1 MKWMLAALISIIVV
15 SYVLVIPTRVH
26 LGWQVRWKA
35 RACSDLKR
43 TVNELGYRILLGQSG
58 QGELVSTCGGEKGIY
73 YCVLIP
79 GTSPSK
85 KMRVGSP

>member
-1 MKWMLAALISIIVV
+1 MKWLLAALISILIV
-15 SYVLVIPTRVH
+15 SYALVIPTRVH
-26 LGWQVRWKA
+26 PGWQVEWKA
-35 RACSDLKR
+35 KACSDLKK

-58 QGELVSTCGGEKGIY
+58 QGELVNMCGGEKGIY

-79 GTSPSK
+79 GTSPPR